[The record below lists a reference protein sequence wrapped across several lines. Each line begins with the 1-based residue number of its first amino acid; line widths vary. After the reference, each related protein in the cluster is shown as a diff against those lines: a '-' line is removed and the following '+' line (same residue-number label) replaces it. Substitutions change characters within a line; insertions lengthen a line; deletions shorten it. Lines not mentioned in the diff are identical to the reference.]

1 MLKKKRTIFIIIII
15 LFAVLFLLWLCL
27 RPGKKASPAI
37 PLAPAISQ
45 KDTTHVNGPPPAKIT
60 APEPVAKSRP
70 KGIPKAVPD
79 TSMRPETTAMAAP
92 PKPPEDSSV
101 VRLTAGTCDNDTA
114 APWVYT
120 DPAGGLHRKAIRV
133 KLFGTKTC
141 IIRWKTDSTAEWNV
155 YKGEEIPI
163 ATTTTLFLTAFDS
176 CGNQMEQRGEYY
188 EIQPEET
195 VKYCPDDMEHIKIG
209 ETSFCMDRYEWP
221 DKKGVVPKSYV
232 SVYQAMDTCAGA
244 GKRLCTSDEWTM
256 ACTGPYGWK
265 YPYGP
270 SYELYAC
277 VTNDTTVRKS
287 GAKSECRGY
296 FDVFDMSGNLAE
308 WTSTRSSRNRQFY
321 NVMGG
326 FWESGKQ
333 SGCFDARYS
342 YFPQNRHNPVGFR
355 CCKDAEQR

>member
-27 RPGKKASPAI
+27 RPRKKASPAI

-45 KDTTHVNGPPPAKIT
+45 KDTTHVNKPPPAKIT
-60 APEPVAKSRP
+60 APGPVAKSRP
-70 KGIPKAVPD
+70 KGIPKPVPD
-79 TSMRPETTAMAAP
+79 TSMRQETTAMAAP

-195 VKYCPDDMEHIKIG
+195 VKYCPGDMEHIKIG
-209 ETSFCMDRYEWP
+209 ETSFCMDQYEWP
-221 DKKGVVPKSYV
+221 DKKG
-232 SVYQAMDTCAGA
+232 AGA
-244 GKRLCTSDEWTM
+244 EVVCFGIPGHGHL
-256 ACTGPYGWK
+256 
-265 YPYGP
+265 
-270 SYELYAC
+270 
-277 VTNDTTVRKS
+277 
-287 GAKSECRGY
+287 RGRGQAP
-296 FDVFDMSGNLAE
+296 M
-308 WTSTRSSRNRQFY
+308 
-321 NVMGG
+321 
-326 FWESGKQ
+326 
-333 SGCFDARYS
+333 
-342 YFPQNRHNPVGFR
+342 HVG
-355 CCKDAEQR
+355 